1 MSVLYGSCLCGGVKY
16 AIAAALPAAA
26 LPLLDVPQ
34 GSGGRAPQ
42 PRGGQNLRFR
52 VAAGQRAD
60 DLLRILTRVPA
71 RLLPGQRLAD
81 HQWVA
86 RSPRARRWPGTGNAR
101 HRSGIAPAAACL
113 CCRQG
118 AMVRDHRRSAATPE
132 RAARGIARFDH
143 WIRLL
148 NIGLER
154 GKSELSYCLHYFP
167 KLGERRGRVCEATWR
182 EDLSRW
188 RSKST
193 EWRT

>member
-1 MSVLYGSCLCGGVKY
+1 MLVLYGSCLCGGVKY
-16 AIAAALPAAA
+16 AIAGPLFRPLHCHCSMCRKAQGAALRSRAGVKISDFEW
-26 LPLLDVPQ
+26 LQ
-34 GSGGRAPQ
+34 GNELMTYYESPPGFR
-42 PRGGQNLRFR
+42 RGFFR
-52 VAAGQRAD
+52 VCGS
-60 DLLRILTRVPA
+60 P
-71 RLLPGQRLAD
+71 D

-182 EDLSRW
+182 EDLSR
-188 RSKST
+188 
-193 EWRT
+193 